1 MRSASA
7 LLLLLVTG
15 CTSPKSDFQTFCYAH
30 EKAGVLD
37 SDGAGDKALKISEYL
52 AENLKTKEAKAV
64 LAALPTLPPSEK
76 GKALKDAAAKHGVSP
91 CPIADVTWPP

>member
-1 MRSASA
+1 MRFANAA
-7 LLLLLVTG
+7 LVLVAA
-15 CTSPKSDFQTFCYAH
+15 CASPKSDFQTFCYAH
-30 EKAGVLD
+30 EKAGVAET
-37 SDGAGDKALKISEYL
+37 DGAGDRAMKIARYL
-52 AENLKTKEAKAV
+52 AENLKTKEAKGV

>member
-7 LLLLLVTG
+7 LLLLLA

-30 EKAGVLD
+30 EKAGVVD
-37 SDGAGDKALKISEYL
+37 TDGAGDKAVKISKYL
-52 AENLKTKEAKAV
+52 AEHLKTKEAKDV
-64 LAALPTLPPSEK
+64 LATLPTLPPSEK
-76 GKALKDAAAKHGVSP
+76 GKTLKDAAAKHGVSP